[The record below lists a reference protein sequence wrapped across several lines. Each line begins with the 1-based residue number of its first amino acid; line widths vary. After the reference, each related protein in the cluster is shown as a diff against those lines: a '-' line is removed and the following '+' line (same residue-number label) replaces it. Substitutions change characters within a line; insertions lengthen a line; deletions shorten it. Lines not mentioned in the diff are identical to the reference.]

1 MGKQKVFRVKTI
13 PDIYIKITV
22 KNKTLQ
28 IGDPNVENASIIGI
42 KWGGGD
48 ATSLSQLILNMG
60 HSLQHEWVHFVKF
73 SLL

>member
-1 MGKQKVFRVKTI
+1 MGKQKEFHVKTI

-42 KWGGGD
+42 KWGG
-48 ATSLSQLILNMG
+48 
-60 HSLQHEWVHFVKF
+60 
-73 SLL
+73 